1 MSTPTAGTTD
11 AGNTE
16 ASATSQWVGRRVL
29 VLPVLASVL
38 CLALAAPAIPALS
51 PTIDEALYVSEGV
64 KSWYGN
70 SDHLIPMGVL
80 PLFSWAQNAPG
91 ALYLKLQYGGLPKG
105 PNTNIAGEL
114 ETADQLVLI
123 RLARAVNLLWSGLGT
138 IWSVW
143 WVGLRWVG
151 PRAAG
156 VAALFAAI
164 EPNLLASY
172 ALATTD
178 APILPFTLLAMA
190 AFDSYMHQR
199 SLMRLLLVAALIGLG
214 TALKVSVLPMGL
226 LLIGSCLV
234 ARVWA
239 SSASA
244 LNAVRRL
251 VLVTPRFLFEVAAIV
266 AVALAVSWAANG
278 LLMGHALEPGG
289 VNRVVSRVLATM
301 GCPET
306 QRAVW
311 IARFQSTMVPG
322 PLSVLRSQ
330 LAHSRGGHG
339 MMFRGRVGNAGPV
352 YYYPYVFA
360 LKTHLVMLVLGFV
373 ALVTRDVRRSP
384 LPLAA
389 LLIFA
394 LSCTT
399 KLHQGPRYFLV
410 LYTVW
415 AVLAG
420 AGAIAMLDRIRQ
432 GLVRNLAAAVLA
444 AASLALT
451 LTSAPDYLTHASPL
465 WGGDWEGYRYVDA
478 NFDWGQGAFSA
489 FAAADAKGLSP
500 VSYFSTGSP
509 FMGIARN
516 RDMIGYR
523 DFAYADELPPRLE
536 YVEETLARLRGRII
550 AVPLRCLYG
559 PLPHEAVV
567 PIFRGLRAEPPTG
580 RLTKEYVY
588 YDLRDPERFAAL
600 ELTVRREI
608 PYWVQEFQD
617 GRNAG
622 MVALG
627 PFSADPRAPRADAAP
642 ALPVRIGR

>member
-1 MSTPTAGTTD
+1 LLA
-11 AGNTE
+11 
-16 ASATSQWVGRRVL
+16 
-29 VLPVLASVL
+29 PVLASIL

-51 PTIDEALYVSEGV
+51 PTIDEALYVCEGV
-64 KSWYGN
+64 KSWYGDA
-70 SDHLIPMGVL
+70 DHLIPMGVL

-91 ALYLKLQYGGLPKG
+91 ALYLKLQYGGPPKG
-105 PNTNIAGEL
+105 PSTNIAGEL
-114 ETADQLVLI
+114 QTADQLVLI
-123 RLARAVNLLWSGLGT
+123 RLARTVNLLLSGLGT

-156 VAALFAAI
+156 AAALFAAI
-164 EPNLLASY
+164 EPNLVASY

-178 APILPFTLLAMA
+178 APILPFTLLTMT
-190 AFDSYMHQR
+190 AFDAFMQQR
-199 SLMRLLLVAALIGLG
+199 SLLRLLGVAALIGIG

-234 ARVWA
+234 ARVCG
-239 SSASA
+239 SSTSA
-244 LNAVRRL
+244 IDAVRRL
-251 VLVTPRFLFEVAAIV
+251 VLAAPRFLFEVVLIV

-278 LLMGHALEPGG
+278 FSTGYALEPGG
-289 VNRVVSRVLATM
+289 ENRVGSRLLAIL
-301 GCPET
+301 GFPEA
-306 QRAVW
+306 QRAEW
-311 IARFQSTMVPG
+311 IARFQSMTVPA

-360 LKTHLVMLVLGFV
+360 LKTHLVVLALGFV
-373 ALVTRDVRRSP
+373 ALLTRDVRRSP

-389 LLIFA
+389 LLIIA

-420 AGAIAMLDRIRQ
+420 AGAIAVLDLFHR
-432 GLVRNLAAAVLA
+432 GLVRNLAATVLA

-451 LTSAPDYLTHASPL
+451 LSSAPDYLTHASPL

-478 NFDWGQGAFSA
+478 NFDWGQGAYSA
-489 FAAADAKGLSP
+489 FAAADAKGLAP
-500 VSYFSTGSP
+500 VSFFSTGSP
-509 FMGIARN
+509 FMGIARD
-516 RDMIGYR
+516 RDMIAHR
-523 DFAYADELPPRLE
+523 DFAYADELPPRLQNID
-536 YVEETLARLRGRII
+536 ETLGRMQGRII

-567 PIFRGLRAEPPTG
+567 PVFRALRAESPTG
-580 RLTKEYVY
+580 RLTKAYVY

-600 ELTVRREI
+600 ERDVRREI
-608 PYWVQEFQD
+608 PSWVQEFQE

-622 MVALG
+622 IVALG
-627 PFSADPRAPRADAAP
+627 PFSADPRAPIRN
-642 ALPVRIGR
+642 GR